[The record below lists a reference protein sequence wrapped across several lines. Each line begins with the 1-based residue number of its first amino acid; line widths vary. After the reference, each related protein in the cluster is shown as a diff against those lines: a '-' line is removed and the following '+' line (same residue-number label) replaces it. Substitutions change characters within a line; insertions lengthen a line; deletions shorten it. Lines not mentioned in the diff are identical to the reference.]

1 MWAIRNLT
9 YLYIISC
16 WGHNFFVHD
25 NGYDRGPCMDSFKR
39 KLEPEPAHNSS
50 ENPWFWVKVFPGR
63 PIHCHNPIIIPLFP
77 LLSHV
82 NDYKISPNLPLYTII
97 IHYYMGIMITP
108 CHSLFH
114 YISMILPSSP
124 IKSYMAMDQNL
135 FFGE

>member
-16 WGHNFFVHD
+16 WGHNFFVHH

-39 KLEPEPAHNSS
+39 KLEPEPAHNSW

-77 LLSHV
+77 YCHMSMITKYLLSPIITHYNTLLHGD
-82 NDYKISPNLPLYTII
+82 NDNPMSFIIPLHFNDT
-97 IHYYMGIMITP
+97 
-108 CHSLFH
+108 
-114 YISMILPSSP
+114 P
-124 IKSYMAMDQNL
+124 IKSH
-135 FFGE
+135 